1 MDIEEL
7 NNEETAHKISELFA
21 KKEFHKIKN
30 ILIEINP
37 TDIAAIFD
45 ELPKEQMLL
54 LFRLLP
60 KEEAAETFVELD
72 GDMQEALITAFSDTE
87 LKEVIDELYLDDTV
101 DIIEEMPATVVK
113 RILKN
118 TDSQTRKSINT
129 LLKYPEDSAGSI
141 MTPEFVDLKRD
152 STVED
157 AFKRIR
163 RTGVDKETIYTCYV
177 TDASRHLI
185 GVTTVKE
192 LLLHNYDDKYHF
204 RKHS

>member
-1 MDIEEL
+1 MIWILKNLTMKKQRIKSL
-7 NNEETAHKISELFA
+7 NFSQKMNS
-21 KKEFHKIKN
+21 
-30 ILIEINP
+30 INQNNSSLKSTLP
-37 TDIAAIFD
+37 NIAAIFD

-118 TDSQTRKSINT
+118 TDV
-129 LLKYPEDSAGSI
+129 L
-141 MTPEFVDLKRD
+141 
-152 STVED
+152 
-157 AFKRIR
+157 
-163 RTGVDKETIYTCYV
+163 
-177 TDASRHLI
+177 
-185 GVTTVKE
+185 
-192 LLLHNYDDKYHF
+192 
-204 RKHS
+204 

>member
-7 NNEETAHKISELFA
+7 NNEETAHEISELFA

-118 TDSQTRKSINT
+118 TDS
-129 LLKYPEDSAGSI
+129 
-141 MTPEFVDLKRD
+141 
-152 STVED
+152 
-157 AFKRIR
+157 
-163 RTGVDKETIYTCYV
+163 
-177 TDASRHLI
+177 
-185 GVTTVKE
+185 
-192 LLLHNYDDKYHF
+192 
-204 RKHS
+204 

>member
-7 NNEETAHKISELFA
+7 NNEETAHEISELFA

-72 GDMQEALITAFSDTE
+72 GDMQEALISLKRLSTSFTLMIPLILSRKCLRRL
-87 LKEVIDELYLDDTV
+87 LKEF
-101 DIIEEMPATVVK
+101 
-113 RILKN
+113 LKI
-118 TDSQTRKSINT
+118 QIRKLVN
-129 LLKYPEDSAGSI
+129 P
-141 MTPEFVDLKRD
+141 
-152 STVED
+152 
-157 AFKRIR
+157 
-163 RTGVDKETIYTCYV
+163 
-177 TDASRHLI
+177 
-185 GVTTVKE
+185 
-192 LLLHNYDDKYHF
+192 
-204 RKHS
+204 

>member
-7 NNEETAHKISELFA
+7 NNEETAHEISELFA

-87 LKEVIDELYLDDTV
+87 LKEVIDEPLMIPL
-101 DIIEEMPATVVK
+101 
-113 RILKN
+113 IL
-118 TDSQTRKSINT
+118 SRKCLRR
-129 LLKYPEDSAGSI
+129 LLK
-141 MTPEFVDLKRD
+141 EFLKIQIHKL
-152 STVED
+152 V
-157 AFKRIR
+157 
-163 RTGVDKETIYTCYV
+163 
-177 TDASRHLI
+177 
-185 GVTTVKE
+185 
-192 LLLHNYDDKYHF
+192 NP
-204 RKHS
+204 

>member
-7 NNEETAHKISELFA
+7 NNEETAHEISELFA

-101 DIIEEMPATVVK
+101 DIKIQ
-113 RILKN
+113 I
-118 TDSQTRKSINT
+118 RKLVN
-129 LLKYPEDSAGSI
+129 P
-141 MTPEFVDLKRD
+141 
-152 STVED
+152 
-157 AFKRIR
+157 
-163 RTGVDKETIYTCYV
+163 
-177 TDASRHLI
+177 
-185 GVTTVKE
+185 
-192 LLLHNYDDKYHF
+192 
-204 RKHS
+204 